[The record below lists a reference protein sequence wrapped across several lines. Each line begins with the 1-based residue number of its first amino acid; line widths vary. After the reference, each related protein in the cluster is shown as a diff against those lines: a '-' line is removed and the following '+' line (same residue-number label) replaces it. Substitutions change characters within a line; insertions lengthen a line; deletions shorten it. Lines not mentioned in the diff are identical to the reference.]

1 MLFFRYLLERR
12 RVIAASLLLGAGAW
26 YLFRLYGLPQ
36 SPLLYCFL
44 LIATVGWGLFGLPDF
59 VSFYRRLR
67 QAQALR
73 RAAPHLTEPVDAGG
87 RSQPLGDRLMAETV
101 EELRQRIA
109 GLETQLAGRQ
119 EELLEYFTLW
129 AHQIKTP
136 LAAMELLVQTGQ
148 TGPQANEAL
157 RQELFQTER
166 YVELVLG
173 YLRIY
178 SMSADL
184 RLTLCPVR
192 PIAARAAKR
201 FATPFIYKGLTLD
214 LGDFENQVVTDE
226 KWLQFVLE
234 QLISNAVKYTPSGKV
249 SIDMDGEDV
258 LTVSDQGVG
267 IDPADLPRIFERG
280 FTGRNGRQQ
289 QASTGLGLY
298 LTRRVLDKLGNQVQV
313 LSQPGQGTQV
323 RLYLGRGAP
332 PRD

>member
-1 MLFFRYLLERR
+1 MLFFRYLFERR
-12 RVIAASLLLGAGAW
+12 RVIFASLFLGVGAW
-26 YLFRLYGLPQ
+26 YLFWLYGLPKR
-36 SPLLYCFL
+36 PLLYCFL
-44 LIATVGWGLFGLPDF
+44 LLATVGCGLFGVPDF
-59 VSFYRRLR
+59 VCFRRKAR
-67 QAQALR
+67 RGVALR
-73 RAAPHLTEPVDAGG
+73 RTAPHLTQPVECDIWG
-87 RSQPLGDRLMAETV
+87 QPLSDRLLLETI
-101 EELRQRIA
+101 EELRLYTA

-136 LAAMELLVQTGQ
+136 LAAMELLVQTSPAE
-148 TGPQANEAL
+148 PQSSEAL

-178 SMSADL
+178 SMNADL

-192 PIAARAAKR
+192 PIAAQAAKK
-201 FATPFIYKGLTLD
+201 FAVPFIYKGLTLELAEFD
-214 LGDFENQVVTDE
+214 NQVVTDE

-234 QLISNAVKYTPSGKV
+234 QLISNAVKYTAAGKV
-249 SIDMDGEDV
+249 TISMDEKDV

-280 FTGRNGRQQ
+280 FTGHNGRQQ

-298 LTRRVLDKLGNQVQV
+298 LTRRVMDKLGNLIQVD
-313 LSQPGQGTQV
+313 SQPGQGTQV
-323 RLYLGRGAP
+323 RLYLGRSAV